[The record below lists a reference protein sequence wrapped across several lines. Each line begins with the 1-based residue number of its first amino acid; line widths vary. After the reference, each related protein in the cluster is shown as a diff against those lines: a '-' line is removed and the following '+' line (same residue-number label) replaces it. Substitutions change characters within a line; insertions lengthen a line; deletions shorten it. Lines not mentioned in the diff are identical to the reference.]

1 MSAFTGTIR
10 FKIMLALGVCVALM
24 ASIGLMGLRG
34 LARLSADMGS
44 MYSVSTVPI
53 EDLAS
58 VQAAALKI
66 RLQMRYIQALHDED
80 KATELVASIGEEQQ
94 KLDRAW
100 HDYYPAKIATA
111 DERRVADRV
120 AKELA
125 VFRTQS
131 DDIVSVLRAGN
142 LEMAAFTI
150 DELTETGDAVSD
162 AIGRDVALS
171 AMQAQQLA
179 ERGNATFNA
188 LRWKVLGAIG
198 LGIAAA
204 SAASAWLV
212 WAITSPLKAALGV
225 ARRIAEGRLG
235 DAEGIRLRGEFGQL
249 LRALRA
255 MDGHLAR
262 TVQTIKV
269 SSDAIPNASSQIADG
284 STDLSAGARRQ
295 AASLEETAASM
306 DELILSVRRNS
317 DHVRLAAEF
326 ANATSLAADT
336 SMAAVEQM
344 RGTMDN
350 ISASSAKIVEI
361 TALIEEI
368 ALQTNILALNAAVEA
383 ARAGEHGRGF
393 AVVAGEVRSL
403 AQRAAIAAKEIK
415 ALVRTSAEA
424 ISGGAVHADRVVQ
437 AMVDVRGAIQRVVEI
452 NDNIFDASEEQRGG
466 IGQVNEAVGRMDQ
479 VIRKNA
485 AVVQQAAEAAASL
498 KEQARAQRRAIAVFD
513 MQSLSDA
520 SSA

>member
-1 MSAFTGTIR
+1 MRAFTGTIR
-10 FKIMLALGVCVALM
+10 FKIMLTLGVCVALM
-24 ASIGLMGLRG
+24 VSIGLLGLRG

-53 EDLAS
+53 EDLAA

-66 RLQMRYIQALHDED
+66 RLQMRYIQALHGQDN
-80 KATELVASIGEEQQ
+80 AAELVASIGEEQK

-100 HDYYPAKIATA
+100 HDYYPAKIATP
-111 DERRVADRV
+111 DERHMADRV

-131 DDIVSVLRAGN
+131 DDVVSVLRAGN
-142 LEMAAFTI
+142 LDMAAFTI
-150 DELTETGDAVSD
+150 DELTQTGDAVSD

-171 AMQAQQLA
+171 ATQARQLA

-188 LRWKVLGAIG
+188 LRWTVLGAIG

-204 SAASAWLV
+204 CAASAWLM

-235 DAEGIRLRGEFGQL
+235 DAEGISLHGEFGQL

-269 SSDAIPNASSQIADG
+269 SSDAIMNASSEIADG
-284 STDLSAGARRQ
+284 STNLSAGVQRQ

-317 DHVRLAAEF
+317 DHVRQAAEF

-336 SMAAVEQM
+336 SMAAVDRM

-361 TALIEEI
+361 TALIEGV
-368 ALQTNILALNAAVEA
+368 AFQTNILALNAAVEA

-393 AVVAGEVRSL
+393 AVVAEEVRNL
-403 AQRAAIAAKEIK
+403 AHRAAIAAKEIK
-415 ALVRTSAEA
+415 VLVRISAEA
-424 ISGGAVHADRVVQ
+424 ISGGAVHADHVVQ
-437 AMVDVRGAIQRVVEI
+437 AMADVRAAIKRVVEI

-466 IGQVNEAVGRMDQ
+466 IGQVNEAVSRMVQ
-479 VIRKNA
+479 TIRKNA
-485 AVVQQAAEAAASL
+485 SVVQQAAEAATSL
-498 KEQARAQRRAIAVFD
+498 NEQVAAQRRAIAVFEVHS
-513 MQSLSDA
+513 QTNP

>member
-1 MSAFTGTIR
+1 MRAFTGTIR

-24 ASIGLMGLRG
+24 AAIGLMGLLG

-44 MYSVSTVPI
+44 MYSVSTVAI
-53 EDLAS
+53 EDLAA

-66 RLQMRYIQALHDED
+66 RLQMRYIQALHDQD
-80 KATELVASIGEEQQ
+80 KAAELVASIGEEQQ

-100 HDYYPAKIATA
+100 HDYYPAKIATP
-111 DERRVADRV
+111 DERRLADQV
-120 AKELA
+120 AKKLA

-131 DDIVSVLRAGN
+131 DDVVSVLRGGN
-142 LEMAAFTI
+142 LDTAAFTI
-150 DELTETGDAVSD
+150 DELTEIGDAVSD

-171 AMQAQQLA
+171 ARQARQLA
-179 ERGNATFNA
+179 ERGNATFNT
-188 LRWKVLGAIG
+188 LRWTVLGAIV
-198 LGIAAA
+198 LGMAAA
-204 SAASAWLV
+204 CAATAWLV
-212 WAITSPLKAALGV
+212 WAITRPLKAALGV

-235 DAEGIRLRGEFGQL
+235 DAEGISLRGEFAQL
-249 LRALRA
+249 LLALQA

-269 SSDAIPNASSQIADG
+269 SSDAILNASSQIADG
-284 STDLSAGARRQ
+284 STDLSAGVRRQ
-295 AASLEETAASM
+295 AASIEETAARM

-317 DHVRLAAEF
+317 DHVRQAAEF
-326 ANATSLAADT
+326 ANATSRAADT

-361 TALIEEI
+361 TALIEGI
-368 ALQTNILALNAAVEA
+368 AFQTNILALNAAVEA

-415 ALVRTSAEA
+415 VLVRTSAEA
-424 ISGGAVHADRVVQ
+424 ISGGAVHADHVVQ
-437 AMVDVRGAIQRVVEI
+437 AMVDVRGAIKRVVEI
-452 NDNIFDASEEQRGG
+452 NGNIFDASEEQHGG
-466 IGQVNEAVGRMDQ
+466 IGQVNEAVSRMDQ

-485 AVVQQAAEAAASL
+485 VVVQQAADAAASL
-498 KEQARAQRRAIAVFD
+498 NAQVAAQRRAIAVFEIHS
-513 MQSLSDA
+513 QTEP